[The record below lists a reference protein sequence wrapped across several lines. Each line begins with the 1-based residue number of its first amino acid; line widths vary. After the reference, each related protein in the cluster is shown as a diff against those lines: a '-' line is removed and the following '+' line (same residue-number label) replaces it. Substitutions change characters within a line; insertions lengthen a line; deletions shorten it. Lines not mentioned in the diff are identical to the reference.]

1 MKCFRNIKT
10 DEVVYEEDAED
21 YVLDKL
27 GIKIT
32 PKGEDGEL
40 TLEQTENIEATVE
53 WFFSGNWIEENIH
66 DEDIPDLEYELEMA
80 DREYQYELD
89 RKWGLV

>member
-1 MKCFRNIKT
+1 MKCFRNLKT